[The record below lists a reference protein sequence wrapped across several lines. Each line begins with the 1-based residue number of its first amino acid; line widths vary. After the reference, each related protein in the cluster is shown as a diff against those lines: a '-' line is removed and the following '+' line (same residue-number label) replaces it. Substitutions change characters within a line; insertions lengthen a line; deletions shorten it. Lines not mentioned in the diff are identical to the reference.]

1 MLGQAQ
7 PSVDATLL
15 QRRLVWWAVG
25 LGFAFLLFNAA
36 RSGYDHD
43 EIAYLHASWLVAE
56 GQKPF
61 LDFMEHHHPTLLYL
75 LAPLTRLF
83 QGSPRALVFAARLLD
98 LALLAV
104 LLAVF
109 TKVVRPVLRERSAL
123 WPPLLLLGCY
133 FFVRNS
139 MEVRPDPWMCVLCF
153 IGLWQWLLY
162 LRGSGRLRPAVLAG
176 LSFGA
181 ATAFLPKAVFFVG
194 LVGLGTALALRNA
207 PAWRRAVR
215 GAAVALAAGALPLA
229 ALALG
234 LWGLGIWNE
243 FVFWNYVFTPF
254 YYWATHFDG
263 PSAAAT
269 LLVSIG
275 EDTVLW
281 AVGLWGLGLAVRSVW
296 HRQAEPEVAI
306 ALVVVVGFILAMFQT
321 RWPFSH
327 NLLLMQPPLA
337 LLAAVVLDSLLSV
350 RLRAVFGL
358 LLLAMVAKVC
368 VLLVVLDEGP
378 EAEGVQRRLLA
389 DTVPT
394 TTLGVPPP
402 YNPIFR
408 PNAFFFWFN
417 PEYFATAYLELC
429 RLRGEP
435 PKHVEEDRRVWR
447 DAPPR
452 FVYVPADEP
461 SWAPF
466 EFAQH
471 RSAYVET
478 DIQGLWKL
486 ASPPKALAPL
496 P

>member
-1 MLGQAQ
+1 
-7 PSVDATLL
+7 VDAPLL
-15 QRRLVWWAVG
+15 NRRLVFWALGV
-25 LGFAFLLFNAA
+25 GFAFLLFSAA
-36 RSGYDHD
+36 HSGYDHD
-43 EIAYLHASWLVAE
+43 EIAYLHASWLVSQ

-75 LAPLTRLF
+75 LAPLTRLL

-98 LALLAV
+98 LALLAI
-104 LLAVF
+104 LLALF
-109 TKVVRPVLRERSAL
+109 TRVVRPVLRDRAAA

-139 MEVRPDPWMCVLCF
+139 MEVRPDPFMCVLCF
-153 IGLWQWLLY
+153 AGLWQWLVY
-162 LRGSGRLRPAVLAG
+162 LRSDGRLRHAAWAG
-176 LSFGA
+176 LCFGA
-181 ATAFLPKAVFFVG
+181 ATAFLPKAVFFIG
-194 LVGLGTALALRNA
+194 LVGLGTALALRNRA
-207 PAWRRAVR
+207 AWTRAAR
-215 GAAVALAAGALPLA
+215 GAAVSLALAVLPVA
-229 ALALG
+229 ALTLGLFHLG
-234 LWGLGIWNE
+234 LWDA

-269 LLVSIG
+269 LLVGFG
-275 EDTVLW
+275 EDTLLW
-281 AVGLWGLGLAVRSVW
+281 VGGLWGVGLAARSVW
-296 HRQAEPEVAI
+296 RREAEPEVAI
-306 ALVVVVGFILAMFQT
+306 AAVVTVGFIAAMFRT

-327 NLLLMQPPLA
+327 NLLLMQPLLA
-337 LLAAVVLDSLLSV
+337 LSGAVVLDGIRTE
-350 RLRAVFGL
+350 RLRAVVGL

-368 VLLVVLDEGP
+368 VLLVVLTEGP
-378 EAEGVQRRLLA
+378 AAEGVQRRLLA
-389 DTVPT
+389 ETQPST
-394 TTLGVPPP
+394 ALAVPPP

-435 PKHVEEDRRVWR
+435 PTRVDADRRVWR
-447 DAPPR
+447 EHPPR
-452 FVYVPADEP
+452 FVYVPEDEP

-478 DIQGLWKL
+478 DVRGLWEL
-486 ASPPKALAPL
+486 TTGPVEGTPPR
-496 P
+496 